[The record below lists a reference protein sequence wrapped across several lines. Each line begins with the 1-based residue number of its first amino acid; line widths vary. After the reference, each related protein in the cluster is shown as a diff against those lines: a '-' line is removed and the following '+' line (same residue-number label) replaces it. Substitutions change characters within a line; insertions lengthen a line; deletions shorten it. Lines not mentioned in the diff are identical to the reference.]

1 MNCWES
7 TDQEKIS
14 ALMEKARTQNS
25 AIYLAGAAVICTT
38 EPSKDIVRAENY
50 TRGSFKRAV
59 KVLRWMQKEAP
70 QHAATYEDA
79 ITYIRTKWLHREVG
93 TNTYTGQFGSDAG
106 PAPGPGR
113 RQSQS
118 AGENRGELV
127 G

>member
-1 MNCWES
+1 MNCSES

-14 ALMEKARTQNS
+14 ALMEKARVQNPDV
-25 AIYLAGAAVICTT
+25 YLAGIALAFAPDAANGIDWV
-38 EPSKDIVRAENY
+38 EGY

-70 QHAATYEDA
+70 QHAATYEGA

-93 TNTYTGQFGSDAG
+93 TNTYPGQFGSDAG
-106 PAPGPGR
+106 PAPGSGR
-113 RQSQS
+113 RQSQ
-118 AGENRGELV
+118 AARENRGELV